1 MWVYEKEERKSE
13 VRKLNRKE
21 NSKVKRENR
30 IDYSKIVNKEEDV
43 IELGDQDEVS

>member
-1 MWVYEKEERKSE
+1 MQMKRLQLDI
-13 VRKLNRKE
+13 RKLNRKE